1 MSWALLARCI
11 GGTGGGKM
19 APPKSPAEKSQEQ
32 LVAYLVRLH
41 EDLQRFWD
49 PQPIPARLQDI
60 FSELKALLGASEDP
74 DFAERV
80 TRLLEAFLKELH
92 QIRQEEHNLLRKLRL
107 IAGLNRR
114 AEEAH
119 HLFQSKQTPV
129 HP

>member
-1 MSWALLARCI
+1 VRI
-11 GGTGGGKM
+11 KHGGTGGKM

-32 LVAYLVRLH
+32 LTRYLVRLH

-49 PQPIPARLQDI
+49 PQPIPPRLQDI
-60 FSELKALLGASEDP
+60 FDELKALLAASEEP

-80 TRLLEAFLKELH
+80 ARLLEALLKELH

-114 AEEAH
+114 AEEAL
-119 HLFQSKQTPV
+119 HLFQSKPTPV